1 MRTTVAVIPA
11 KNLSQA
17 KQRLAESLDPESR
30 VRLCLAMLED
40 LLTTLNACPLIS
52 STLVVTRDPDL
63 RQLAEKYGAEVFEEA
78 ETSDLNAAVTAAARL
93 LSERHI
99 TQMLY
104 LPGDVPLLSSHT
116 LNPLLE
122 ETNTWFT
129 EEKTFICLAPSLDET
144 GTNALLCCPP
154 DCLSFSFGPQSA
166 QRHVQQAQTRQLAL
180 HFWHQQDLALDIDTS
195 DALQQLQNTLLLTPD
210 RAPHT
215 AQCLAEIT
223 ANATS
228 QSIPLSTKPFG
239 RSTWHMPGH
248 EQALLLADSDQPL
261 VELMQQAAD
270 LRDFGH
276 GEQISFSKK
285 VFIPLTHLCRD
296 VCHYCTFAKAP
307 RQLQSPYLSPDE
319 VIALAQAGAK
329 LGCKEALFTLGDQPE
344 LRYKAARD
352 WLSAHHYTST
362 LDYLADIAQ
371 RVFNETGLL
380 PHLNPGLLDKDDM
393 LRLKKVSASM
403 GIMLESSSER
413 LTQKGMPH
421 YGSPDKKPHRRLE
434 TLRLAGELRIPF
446 TTGILIGIGET
457 RRERIESLLAIR
469 SLHQRYGHIQ
479 EVIIQNFRAKPGTLM
494 ATHPEPDLTELLW
507 TLALSRIIFG
517 PDMAIQT
524 PPNLNPGHLNALIQ
538 AGLSDWGGVSPLTP
552 DHVNPEAPWPHLDQ
566 LAADT
571 RNAGK
576 ILVERLTIYP
586 PYIQA
591 NYASNPWLAAEIAP
605 AVFKIS
611 DGEGLARTDDW
622 YAGIS
627 EQPPQND
634 LARLHKLLTYP
645 PRNKLATL
653 LTKAKDACPLD
664 EAEIIYLLKSKED
677 SFTTVCQAADELRQ
691 RSSGREVTY
700 VINRNINYTNICSY
714 KCQFCAFSKGKT
726 SENLRGKPYQL
737 NVQDIVARAEEAK
750 QRGATEVC
758 LQGGIHPEYTGQTY
772 IDICH
777 AIREALPDMHIHA
790 FSPLEI
796 MQGAHTLHLSVP
808 DFLRRLQR
816 AGLNTLPGT
825 AAEIL
830 DDAVRKDLCP
840 DKLNTA
846 QWLDVMSS
854 AHALGLKSTATLMF
868 GHIERYEHI
877 ARHLIHI
884 RDLQQR
890 TQGFT
895 EFVPLPFVHSYAPI
909 YLKGRSRPGPTFREV
924 ILIHA
929 VARLVLYPHLQNI
942 QASWTKLGHRGAQAA
957 LQAGAND
964 LGGTLMDES
973 ITRAAGARHGQET
986 TADELNNLIIQIGR
1000 IPVQRTT
1007 LYDQLPVKPIVGAR
1021 QRNIEIIEAIQF

>member
-1 MRTTVAVIPA
+1 MRATVAVIPA
-11 KNLSQA
+11 KVLSQA
-17 KQRLAESLDPESR
+17 KQRLAKSLDPESR
-30 VRLCLAMLED
+30 ARLCLAMLED
-40 LLTTLNACPLIS
+40 LLTTLKACPLIS
-52 STLVVTRDPDL
+52 GTLVVTRDPDL
-63 RQLAEKYGAEVFEEA
+63 RQLAEKYDAEVFEES
-78 ETSDLNAAVTAAARL
+78 ETSDLNTAVTAAARL
-93 LSERHI
+93 LSERHV

-104 LPGDVPLLSSHT
+104 LPGDVPLLSKHT
-116 LNPLLE
+116 LNRLLE
-122 ETNTWFT
+122 ETKTWFT
-129 EEKTFICLAPSLDET
+129 EEKTFICLAPSLDKT

-180 HFWHQQDLALDIDTS
+180 HLWHQQDLALDIDTS

-210 RAPHT
+210 LAPHT

-223 ANATS
+223 TNAASRSTA
-228 QSIPLSTKPFG
+228 LNTKPFN
-239 RSTWHMPGH
+239 RSTWHMPDH

-261 VELMQQAAD
+261 IELMQQAAD

-362 LDYLADIAQ
+362 LDYLADVAQ
-371 RVFNETGLL
+371 RVVNETGLL
-380 PHLNPGLLDKDDM
+380 PHLNPGLLNKDDM

-403 GIMLESSSER
+403 GIMLESSSTR

-421 YGSPDKKPHRRLE
+421 YGSPDKEPHRRLE

-517 PDMAIQT
+517 PNMAIQT

-591 NYASNPWLAAEIAP
+591 SYASNPWLAPEMAS

-611 DGEGLARTDDW
+611 DGQGLARTDDW

-634 LARLHKLLTYP
+634 LARLHKLLTRP
-645 PRNKLATL
+645 PQNKLATL
-653 LTKAKDACPLD
+653 LTKAKDAYPLD

-677 SFTTVCQAADELRQ
+677 SFTAVCQAADELRQ
-691 RSSGREVTY
+691 HVSGREVTY

-854 AHALGLKSTATLMF
+854 AHHLGLKSTATLMF

-895 EFVPLPFVHSYAPI
+895 ELVPLPFVHSYAPI

-924 ILIHA
+924 ILVHA

-986 TADELNNLIIQIGR
+986 TADELNNLITQINR

-1007 LYDQLPVKPIVGAR
+1007 LYDQLPVKPIVGTR
-1021 QRNIEIIEAIQF
+1021 QRNIETIQF